1 MSYQVALSFEDG
13 VTRFIN
19 CGPSETVADASYK
32 ARINIPLDCRDGAC
46 GTCKSLCES
55 GEYDGGD
62 YIDDALTED
71 EAAAG
76 YCLPCQMV
84 PRSDLVV
91 QIPTTSDV
99 AKTAAAAHPA
109 TVTAVERLAEGAFAL
124 TVELD
129 DRDAL
134 AFLPGQYVNI
144 AVPGTDQTRSYSFST
159 GADSSHLSFL
169 IKYAPGG
176 AMSEYLA
183 QRCAVGD
190 RLELTGPMGSFFLRE
205 SDRPLLLLA
214 GGTGLAPVLS
224 ILETLA
230 AAGTTDRPIHLI
242 YGTSFDTDVVYTDLL
257 DEFTTRIPRM
267 TWDLVVAD
275 PETVHPNS
283 GYVTSLIRPEHLHDG
298 TTDIYLCGPPPMVE
312 AVRGFLDDEGLQVTH
327 FYYEKFTPA
336 AAAPA
341 TPAPAA
347 TGTEPAEPVEEAALV
362 VEPSTSTPAT
372 GTDTDSGETAGSG
385 TDGAAAGQAEERAVT
400 PAAPTAPAA
409 SAAPAS
415 ATPAP
420 AVPLV
425 ARRPGEPVPAI
436 EARPVG
442 YAPPAPGGHPAPAA
456 TSAERPAPIATR
468 PVGYTPPAPG
478 LFPAPVAASEPE
490 APIAAR
496 PVGYTPPQVT
506 LAPSTGTTASNA
518 AATISLAGG
527 DRSETIT
534 SGPGVVSGEIH
545 PAIRHSDAQFDAR
558 MALELGVVE
567 LTMGRL
573 DAARLAEFRMLAES
587 ANQYIE
593 GDHFLDPE
601 RFTAA
606 NAQFHEFLFRCTG
619 NDSLLQAYRMLEVTR
634 VMNSVLPDARWVSEE
649 IVPEH
654 LEIVAAFE
662 NNDRDAARYL
672 IRRHTEHAK
681 TTMRTA
687 LDQQAADQGSVG
699 AAS

>member
-1 MSYQVALSFEDG
+1 MSYSVALAFEDG
-13 VTRFIN
+13 VTRFVT
-19 CGPSETVADASYK
+19 CGPMETVADASYK

-55 GEYDGGD
+55 GDFDGGD

-124 TVELD
+124 SVELD

-159 GADSSHLSFL
+159 GADSRYLSFL
-169 IKYAPGG
+169 IKYASGG

-205 SDRPLLLLA
+205 SSRPLLLLA

-230 AAGTTDRPIHLI
+230 AAGTTDRPVHLI

-257 DEFTTRIPRM
+257 DEFTTRIPGM

-275 PETVHPNS
+275 PATTHPNS
-283 GYVTSLIRPEHLHDG
+283 GYVTGLIRPEHLHDG

-336 AAAPA
+336 TAVPDQSAE
-341 TPAPAA
+341 PAA
-347 TGTEPAEPVEEAALV
+347 ESAEPTEEAALV
-362 VEPSTSTPAT
+362 VDTSPSTP
-372 GTDTDSGETAGSG
+372 ET
-385 TDGAAAGQAEERAVT
+385 E
-400 PAAPTAPAA
+400 PAAPAAATTAPAA
-409 SAAPAS
+409 PHGPARIIS
-415 ATPAP
+415 
-420 AVPLV
+420 
-425 ARRPGEPVPAI
+425 RRPRAPVPAI

-442 YAPPAPGGHPAPAA
+442 YTPPAPGGHTAPGTRTAEPVANIAA
-456 TSAERPAPIATR
+456 R
-468 PVGYTPPAPG
+468 PVGFTPPTPGGHAAPADRATES
-478 LFPAPVAASEPE
+478 P

-496 PVGYTPPQVT
+496 PVGYVPPQVT
-506 LAPSTGTTASNA
+506 LAPASPAPTAGTT
-518 AATISLAGG
+518 TTVSLAGG
-527 DRSETIT
+527 NRSETIT
-534 SGPGVVSGEIH
+534 SAPGVVSGEVH

-558 MALELGVVE
+558 MALELGVIE

-573 DAARLAEFRMLAES
+573 DGARLAEFRMLAES

-593 GDHFLDPE
+593 GDRFRDPE

-619 NDSLLQAYRMLEVTR
+619 NDSLLQAYRMLEVTQ
-634 VMNSVLPDARWVSEE
+634 VMNSVLPDARWVSED

-662 NNDRDAARYL
+662 TGDRDAARYL
-672 IRRHTEHAK
+672 IRRHSEHAK
-681 TTMRTA
+681 ATMRTA
-687 LDQQAADQGSVG
+687 LDQKAVE

>member
-1 MSYQVALSFEDG
+1 MSYSVALAFEDG
-13 VTRFIN
+13 VTRFVN
-19 CGPSETVADASYK
+19 CGPMETVADASYK

-55 GEYDGGD
+55 GDFDGGD

-124 TVELD
+124 SVELD

-144 AVPGTDQTRSYSFST
+144 SVPGTDQTRSYSFST
-159 GADSSHLSFL
+159 GADSRHLSFL
-169 IKYAPGG
+169 IKYASGG

-205 SDRPLLLLA
+205 SSRPLLLLA

-230 AAGTTDRPIHLI
+230 AARTADRPVHLI

-257 DEFTTRIPRM
+257 DEFTTRIPGM

-275 PETVHPNS
+275 PATTHPNS
-283 GYVTSLIRPEHLHDG
+283 GYVTGLIRPEHLHDG

-336 AAAPA
+336 TAVPDQSAE
-341 TPAPAA
+341 PAA
-347 TGTEPAEPVEEAALV
+347 ESAEPTEGAALV
-362 VEPSTSTPAT
+362 VDTSPSTP
-372 GTDTDSGETAGSG
+372 ET
-385 TDGAAAGQAEERAVT
+385 E
-400 PAAPTAPAA
+400 PAAPAAATTAPAA
-409 SAAPAS
+409 PHGPARIIS
-415 ATPAP
+415 
-420 AVPLV
+420 
-425 ARRPGEPVPAI
+425 RGPGDPVPAI

-442 YAPPAPGGHPAPAA
+442 YTPPAPGGHTAPGTRTTEPVANIAA
-456 TSAERPAPIATR
+456 R
-468 PVGYTPPAPG
+468 PVGFTPPTPGGHAAPADRATES
-478 LFPAPVAASEPE
+478 P

-496 PVGYTPPQVT
+496 PAGYVPPQVT
-506 LAPSTGTTASNA
+506 LAPRSPAPTAGTT
-518 AATISLAGG
+518 TTVSLAGG
-527 DRSETIT
+527 NRSETVT
-534 SGPGVVSGEIH
+534 SAPGVVSGEVH

-558 MALELGVVE
+558 MALELGVIE

-573 DAARLAEFRMLAES
+573 DGARLAEFRMLAES

-593 GDHFLDPE
+593 GDRFRDPE

-619 NDSLLQAYRMLEVTR
+619 NDSLLQAYRMLEVTQ
-634 VMNSVLPDARWVSEE
+634 VMNSVLPDARWVSED

-662 NNDRDAARYL
+662 TGDRDAARYL
-672 IRRHTEHAK
+672 IRRHSEHAK
-681 TTMRTA
+681 ATMRTA
-687 LDQQAADQGSVG
+687 LDQKAVE

>member
-1 MSYQVALSFEDG
+1 MSYSVALAFEDG
-13 VTRFIN
+13 VTRFVN
-19 CGPSETVADASYK
+19 CGPMETVADASYK

-55 GEYDGGD
+55 GEFDGGD

-124 TVELD
+124 SVELD

-144 AVPGTDQTRSYSFST
+144 SVPGTDQTRSYSFST
-159 GADSSHLSFL
+159 GADSRHLSFL
-169 IKYAPGG
+169 IKYASGG

-205 SDRPLLLLA
+205 SSRPLLLLA

-230 AAGTTDRPIHLI
+230 AARTADRPVHLI

-257 DEFTTRIPRM
+257 DEFTTRIPGM

-275 PETVHPNS
+275 PATTHPNS
-283 GYVTSLIRPEHLHDG
+283 GYVTGLIRPEHLHDG

-312 AVRGFLDDEGLQVTH
+312 AVRGFLDDEGQQVTH

-336 AAAPA
+336 TAVPDQSAE
-341 TPAPAA
+341 PAA
-347 TGTEPAEPVEEAALV
+347 ESAEPTEEAALV
-362 VEPSTSTPAT
+362 VDTSPSTP
-372 GTDTDSGETAGSG
+372 ET
-385 TDGAAAGQAEERAVT
+385 E
-400 PAAPTAPAA
+400 PAAPAAATTAPAA
-409 SAAPAS
+409 PHGPARIIS
-415 ATPAP
+415 
-420 AVPLV
+420 
-425 ARRPGEPVPAI
+425 RRPGDPVPAI

-442 YAPPAPGGHPAPAA
+442 YTPPAPGGHTAPGTRTAEPVANIAA
-456 TSAERPAPIATR
+456 R
-468 PVGYTPPAPG
+468 PVGFTPPTPGGHAAPADRATES
-478 LFPAPVAASEPE
+478 P

-496 PVGYTPPQVT
+496 PAGYVPPQVT
-506 LAPSTGTTASNA
+506 LAPRSPAPTAGTT
-518 AATISLAGG
+518 TTVSLAGG
-527 DRSETIT
+527 NRSETVT
-534 SGPGVVSGEIH
+534 SAPGVVSGEVH

-558 MALELGVVE
+558 MALELGVIE

-573 DAARLAEFRMLAES
+573 ADARLAEFRMLAES

-593 GDHFLDPE
+593 RDRFLDPE

-619 NDSLLQAYRMLEVTR
+619 NDSLLQAYRMLEVTQ
-634 VMNSVLPDARWVSEE
+634 VMNSVLPDARWVSED

-662 NNDRDAARYL
+662 TGDRDAARYL
-672 IRRHTEHAK
+672 IRRHSEHAK
-681 TTMRTA
+681 ATMRTA
-687 LDQQAADQGSVG
+687 LDQQGVE

>member
-1 MSYQVALSFEDG
+1 MSYSVALAFEDG
-13 VTRFIN
+13 VTRFVN
-19 CGPSETVADASYK
+19 CGPMETVADASYK

-55 GEYDGGD
+55 GDFDGGD

-124 TVELD
+124 SVELD

-144 AVPGTDQTRSYSFST
+144 SVPGTDQTRSYSFST
-159 GADSSHLSFL
+159 GADSRHLSFL
-169 IKYAPGG
+169 IKYASGG

-205 SDRPLLLLA
+205 SSRPLLLLA

-230 AAGTTDRPIHLI
+230 AARTADRPVHLI
-242 YGTSFDTDVVYTDLL
+242 YGASFDTDVVYTDLL
-257 DEFTTRIPRM
+257 DEFTTRIPGM

-275 PETVHPNS
+275 PATTHPNS
-283 GYVTSLIRPEHLHDG
+283 GYVTGLIRPEHLHDG

-336 AAAPA
+336 TAVPDRSAE
-341 TPAPAA
+341 PAA
-347 TGTEPAEPVEEAALV
+347 ESAEPTEEAALV
-362 VEPSTSTPAT
+362 VDTSPSTP
-372 GTDTDSGETAGSG
+372 ET
-385 TDGAAAGQAEERAVT
+385 E
-400 PAAPTAPAA
+400 PAAPAAATTAPAA
-409 SAAPAS
+409 PHRPARIIS
-415 ATPAP
+415 
-420 AVPLV
+420 
-425 ARRPGEPVPAI
+425 RGPGDPVPAI

-442 YAPPAPGGHPAPAA
+442 YTPPAPGGHTAPGTRTAEPVANIAA
-456 TSAERPAPIATR
+456 R
-468 PVGYTPPAPG
+468 PVGFTPPTPGGHAAPADRATES
-478 LFPAPVAASEPE
+478 P

-496 PVGYTPPQVT
+496 PAGYVPPQVT
-506 LAPSTGTTASNA
+506 LAPRSPAPTAGTT
-518 AATISLAGG
+518 TTVSLAGG
-527 DRSETIT
+527 NRSETVT
-534 SGPGVVSGEIH
+534 SAPGVVSGEVH

-558 MALELGVVE
+558 MALELGVIE

-573 DAARLAEFRMLAES
+573 ADARLAEFRMLAES

-593 GDHFLDPE
+593 RDRFLDPE

-619 NDSLLQAYRMLEVTR
+619 NDSLLQAYRMLEVTQ
-634 VMNSVLPDARWVSEE
+634 VMNSVLPDARWVSED

-662 NNDRDAARYL
+662 TGDRDAARYL
-672 IRRHTEHAK
+672 IRRHSEHAK
-681 TTMRTA
+681 ATMRTA
-687 LDQQAADQGSVG
+687 LDQQAVE

>member
-1 MSYQVALSFEDG
+1 MSYSVALAFEDG
-13 VTRFIN
+13 VTRFVN
-19 CGPSETVADASYK
+19 CGPTETVADASYK

-55 GEYDGGD
+55 GDFDGGD

-99 AKTAAAAHPA
+99 AKTTAAAHPA

-134 AFLPGQYVNI
+134 AFLPGQYVSI

-159 GADSSHLSFL
+159 GADSKHLSFL
-169 IKYAPGG
+169 VKYASGG

-190 RLELTGPMGSFFLRE
+190 RLNLTGPMGSFFLRE
-205 SDRPLLLLA
+205 SSRPLLLLA

-230 AAGTTDRPIHLI
+230 ADTTDRPIHLI

-257 DEFTTRIPRM
+257 DEYTTRITGM
-267 TWDLVVAD
+267 TWELVVAD
-275 PETVHPNS
+275 PATAYPNS
-283 GYVTSLIRPEHLHDG
+283 GYVTGLIRPEHLHDG
-298 TTDIYLCGPPPMVE
+298 TADIYLCGPPPMVE
-312 AVRGFLDDEGLQVTH
+312 AVRGFLDAEGLQVTH

-336 AAAPA
+336 TAVPDQS
-341 TPAPAA
+341 
-347 TGTEPAEPVEEAALV
+347 AEQR
-362 VEPSTSTPAT
+362 
-372 GTDTDSGETAGSG
+372 ET
-385 TDGAAAGQAEERAVT
+385 
-400 PAAPTAPAA
+400 APTAPTTT
-409 SAAPAS
+409 AAP
-415 ATPAP
+415 PAP
-420 AVPLV
+420 LV
-425 ARRPGEPVPAI
+425 FRRPGDPVPAI

-442 YAPPAPGGHPAPAA
+442 YVPPIPGEHAAAGARSVEPVAPLAARPVGYTPPAPGGHPAPAA
-456 TSAERPAPIATR
+456 RSAEP
-468 PVGYTPPAPG
+468 
-478 LFPAPVAASEPE
+478 FAA
-490 APIAAR
+490 IAAR
-496 PVGYTPPQVT
+496 PVGFVPRQVT
-506 LAPSTGTTASNA
+506 LAPVSTTRDAAGTTTVSV
-518 AATISLAGG
+518 AGG
-527 DRSETIT
+527 GRSETIT
-534 SGPGVVSGEIH
+534 SAPGVVSGEVH
-545 PAIRHSDAQFDAR
+545 PAIRRSDAQFDAR
-558 MALELGVVE
+558 MALELGVIE
-567 LTMGRL
+567 LIMGRL
-573 DAARLAEFRMLAES
+573 DDARLAEFRMLAES

-593 GDHFLDPE
+593 GDRFLDPE

-619 NDSLLQAYRMLEVTR
+619 NDSLLQAYRMLEVTQ
-634 VMNSVLPDARWVSEE
+634 VMNSVLPDARWVSED

-662 NNDRDAARYL
+662 SGDRDAARYL
-672 IRRHTEHAK
+672 IRRHSAHAK
-681 TTMRTA
+681 ATMRTA
-687 LDQQAADQGSVG
+687 LDQQAVG
-699 AAS
+699 EAS

>member
-1 MSYQVALSFEDG
+1 MSYSVALAFEDG
-13 VTRFIN
+13 VTRFVN
-19 CGPSETVADASYK
+19 CGPMETVADASYK

-55 GEYDGGD
+55 GEFDGGD

-124 TVELD
+124 SVELD

-144 AVPGTDQTRSYSFST
+144 SVPGTDQTRSYSFST
-159 GADSSHLSFL
+159 GADSRHLSFL
-169 IKYAPGG
+169 IKYASGG

-205 SDRPLLLLA
+205 SSRPLLLLA

-230 AAGTTDRPIHLI
+230 AARTADRPVHLI

-257 DEFTTRIPRM
+257 DEFTTRIPGM

-275 PETVHPNS
+275 PATTHPNS
-283 GYVTSLIRPEHLHDG
+283 GYVTGLIRPEHLHDG

-336 AAAPA
+336 TAVPDQSAESTAESAEPREETALVVDTSPSTPETEPAAPA
-341 TPAPAA
+341 AA
-347 TGTEPAEPVEEAALV
+347 T
-362 VEPSTSTPAT
+362 
-372 GTDTDSGETAGSG
+372 
-385 TDGAAAGQAEERAVT
+385 
-400 PAAPTAPAA
+400 TAPAA
-409 SAAPAS
+409 PHRPARIIS
-415 ATPAP
+415 
-420 AVPLV
+420 
-425 ARRPGEPVPAI
+425 RGPGDPVPAI

-442 YAPPAPGGHPAPAA
+442 YTPPAPGGHTAPGTRTAEPVANIAA
-456 TSAERPAPIATR
+456 R
-468 PVGYTPPAPG
+468 PVGFTPPTPGGHAAPADRATES
-478 LFPAPVAASEPE
+478 P

-496 PVGYTPPQVT
+496 PAGYVPPQVT
-506 LAPSTGTTASNA
+506 LAPRSPAPTAGTT
-518 AATISLAGG
+518 TTVSLAGG
-527 DRSETIT
+527 NRSETVT
-534 SGPGVVSGEIH
+534 SAPGVVSGEVH

-558 MALELGVVE
+558 MALELGVIE

-573 DAARLAEFRMLAES
+573 ADARLAEFRMLAES

-593 GDHFLDPE
+593 GDRFLDPE

-619 NDSLLQAYRMLEVTR
+619 NDALLQAYRMLEVTQ
-634 VMNSVLPDARWVSEE
+634 VMNSVLPDARWVSED

-662 NNDRDAARYL
+662 TGDRDAARYL
-672 IRRHTEHAK
+672 IRRHSEHAK
-681 TTMRTA
+681 ATMRTA
-687 LDQQAADQGSVG
+687 LDQQAVE

>member
-1 MSYQVALSFEDG
+1 MSYSVALAFEDG
-13 VTRFIN
+13 VTRFVT
-19 CGPSETVADASYK
+19 CGPTETVADASYK

-55 GEYDGGD
+55 GDFDGGD

-129 DRDAL
+129 DREAL

-159 GADSSHLSFL
+159 GADSRHLSFL
-169 IKYAPGG
+169 IKYAAGG

-205 SDRPLLLLA
+205 STRPLLLLA

-230 AAGTTDRPIHLI
+230 AAGTGDRPVHLI

-257 DEFTTRIPRM
+257 DEFTTRIPGM
-267 TWDLVVAD
+267 TWDLVVSD
-275 PETVHPNS
+275 PDTTHPNS
-283 GYVTSLIRPEHLHDG
+283 GYVTGLIRPEHLHDG

-312 AVRGFLDDEGLQVTH
+312 AVRGFLDSEGLQVTH

-336 AAAPA
+336 TAVPDRSAD
-341 TPAPAA
+341 PAPAPA
-347 TGTEPAEPVEEAALV
+347 EPAEDAALV
-362 VEPSTSTPAT
+362 VVDPSPSTP
-372 GTDTDSGETAGSG
+372 ETA
-385 TDGAAAGQAEERAVT
+385 T
-400 PAAPTAPAA
+400 PTPVATPTAP
-409 SAAPAS
+409 SAPPR
-415 ATPAP
+415 PAP
-420 AVPLV
+420 VIS
-425 ARRPGEPVPAI
+425 RRPGDPVPAI

-442 YAPPAPGGHPAPAA
+442 YTPPAPGGHPAPAA
-456 TSAERPAPIATR
+456 GRT
-468 PVGYTPPAPG
+468 
-478 LFPAPVAASEPE
+478 EPS

-496 PVGYTPPQVT
+496 PVGYTPPRVT
-506 LAPSTGTTASNA
+506 LTPASPASSTGATT
-518 AATISLAGG
+518 TVSLAGG
-527 DRSETIT
+527 HRSETIT
-534 SGPGVVSGEIH
+534 SAPGVVSGEVH

-558 MALELGVVE
+558 MALELGVIE

-573 DAARLAEFRMLAES
+573 DDARLAEFRMLAES

-593 GDHFLDPE
+593 GDRFLDPE

-619 NDSLLQAYRMLEVTR
+619 NDSLLQAYRMLEVTQ
-634 VMNSVLPDARWVSEE
+634 VMNSVLPDARWVSED

-662 NNDRDAARYL
+662 TGDRDAARYL
-672 IRRHTEHAK
+672 IRRHSEHAK
-681 TTMRTA
+681 ATMRTA
-687 LDQQAADQGSVG
+687 LDQQAVG

>member
-13 VTRFIN
+13 VTRFVT
-19 CGPSETVADASYK
+19 CGPMETVADASYK

-62 YIDDALTED
+62 YIDDALTD
-71 EAAAG
+71 AEAEAG

-84 PRSDLVV
+84 PRSDLVL

-99 AKTAAAAHPA
+99 AKTTAAAHPA

-159 GADSSHLSFL
+159 GASSTHLSFL
-169 IKYAPGG
+169 IKYAAGG

-183 QRCAVGD
+183 QRCAIGD

-205 SDRPLLLLA
+205 STRPLLLLA

-257 DEFTTRIPRM
+257 DEYTTRIPGM

-275 PETVHPNS
+275 PDTVHPNS
-283 GYVTSLIRPEHLHDG
+283 GYVTGLITPEHLHDG
-298 TTDIYLCGPPPMVE
+298 TADIYLCGPPPMVE

-341 TPAPAA
+341 PSAPAE
-347 TGTEPAEPVEEAALV
+347 TGPDPAQPVEEGSLV
-362 VEPSTSTPAT
+362 V
-372 GTDTDSGETAGSG
+372 DT
-385 TDGAAAGQAEERAVT
+385 
-400 PAAPTAPAA
+400 
-409 SAAPAS
+409 

-420 AVPLV
+420 SADGDEAAAPVPEDTADVAPAAAPAPTPAARVAPVTPLLARSPGEAVP
-425 ARRPGEPVPAI
+425 PI

-442 YAPPAPGGHPAPAA
+442 YVPPAPGGHPAPAA
-456 TSAERPAPIATR
+456 AAAGPQAPIAAS
-468 PVGYTPPAPG
+468 PVGYTLPAPG
-478 LFPAPVAASEPE
+478 LSTAPVAAAEPP

-496 PVGYTPPQVT
+496 PVGYTPPRVT
-506 LAPSTGTTASNA
+506 LRPSSGAGAAQTAT
-518 AATISLAGG
+518 TISLTRG

-534 SGPGVVSGEIH
+534 SAPGVVSGEVH
-545 PAIRHSDAQFDAR
+545 PAIGHSDAQFDAR
-558 MALELGVVE
+558 MALELGVIE

-619 NDSLLQAYRMLEVTR
+619 NDSLLQAYRMLEVTQ

-654 LEIVAAFE
+654 LEIVTAFE
-662 NNDRDAARYL
+662 TVDRDAARYL

-681 TTMRTA
+681 ATMRTA
-687 LDQQAADQGSVG
+687 LAEQTAE

>member
-1 MSYQVALSFEDG
+1 MSYSVALAFEDG
-13 VTRFIN
+13 VTRFVN
-19 CGPSETVADASYK
+19 CGPMETVADASYK

-55 GEYDGGD
+55 GDFDGGD

-124 TVELD
+124 SVELD

-159 GADSSHLSFL
+159 GADSRHLSFL
-169 IKYAPGG
+169 IKYASGG

-205 SDRPLLLLA
+205 SSRPLLLLA

-230 AAGTTDRPIHLI
+230 AAGTTDRPVHLI

-257 DEFTTRIPRM
+257 DEFTTRIPGM

-275 PETVHPNS
+275 PATTHPNS
-283 GYVTSLIRPEHLHDG
+283 GYVTGLIRPEHLHDG

-336 AAAPA
+336 TAVPDRSAE
-341 TPAPAA
+341 PAA
-347 TGTEPAEPVEEAALV
+347 ESAEPTEEAALV
-362 VEPSTSTPAT
+362 VDTSPSTP
-372 GTDTDSGETAGSG
+372 ET
-385 TDGAAAGQAEERAVT
+385 E
-400 PAAPTAPAA
+400 PAAPAAATTAPAA
-409 SAAPAS
+409 PHGPVRIIS
-415 ATPAP
+415 
-420 AVPLV
+420 
-425 ARRPGEPVPAI
+425 RRPGDPVPAI

-442 YAPPAPGGHPAPAA
+442 YTPSAPGGHTAPVTRTAEPVANIAA
-456 TSAERPAPIATR
+456 R
-468 PVGYTPPAPG
+468 PVGFTPPTPGGHAAPADRATES
-478 LFPAPVAASEPE
+478 P

-496 PVGYTPPQVT
+496 PVGYVPPQVT
-506 LAPSTGTTASNA
+506 LAPRSPAPTAGTT
-518 AATISLAGG
+518 TTVSLAGG
-527 DRSETIT
+527 NRSETVT
-534 SGPGVVSGEIH
+534 SAPGVVSGEVH

-558 MALELGVVE
+558 MALELGVIE

-573 DAARLAEFRMLAES
+573 ADARLAEFRMLAES

-593 GDHFLDPE
+593 GDRFLDPE

-619 NDSLLQAYRMLEVTR
+619 NDSLLQAYRMLEVTQ
-634 VMNSVLPDARWVSEE
+634 VMNSVLPDARWVSED

-654 LEIVAAFE
+654 REIVAAFE
-662 NNDRDAARYL
+662 TGDRDAARYL
-672 IRRHTEHAK
+672 IRRHSEHAK
-681 TTMRTA
+681 ATMRTA
-687 LDQQAADQGSVG
+687 LDQQAVE

>member
-159 GADSSHLSFL
+159 GADSTHLSFL
-169 IKYAPGG
+169 IKYAAGG

-205 SDRPLLLLA
+205 STRPLLLLA

-257 DEFTTRIPRM
+257 DEFTTRIPGM

-362 VEPSTSTPAT
+362 VEPSTSTPDT
-372 GTDTDSGETAGSG
+372 GTDSG
-385 TDGAAAGQAEERAVT
+385 D
-400 PAAPTAPAA
+400 TAPAT
-409 SAAPAS
+409 SAPATPAS
-415 ATPAP
+415 ATPAS

-442 YAPPAPGGHPAPAA
+442 YAPPAPGGHPALAA
-456 TSAERPAPIATR
+456 TSAERPAPIAAR

-478 LFPAPVAASEPE
+478 LFPSPVAAAEPE

-518 AATISLAGG
+518 AATISLARG

-593 GDHFLDPE
+593 SDHFLDPE

-619 NDSLLQAYRMLEVTR
+619 NDSLLQAYRMLEVTQ
-634 VMNSVLPDARWVSEE
+634 VMNSVLSDARWVSEE

-654 LEIVAAFE
+654 LEIVTAFE

-687 LDQQAADQGSVG
+687 LDQQAADQGAVG

>member
-1 MSYQVALSFEDG
+1 MNYQVALSFEDG

-55 GEYDGGD
+55 GDYDGGD
-62 YIDDALTED
+62 YIDDALTDAEV
-71 EAAAG
+71 EAG

-129 DRDAL
+129 DREAL

-159 GADSSHLSFL
+159 GADSTHLSFL
-169 IKYAPGG
+169 IKYAAGG

-183 QRCAVGD
+183 QRSAVGD

-205 SDRPLLLLA
+205 STRPLLLLA

-230 AAGTTDRPIHLI
+230 AAGTTDRPVHLI

-257 DEFTTRIPRM
+257 DEFTTRIPGM

-275 PETVHPNS
+275 PQTKHPNS
-283 GYVTSLIRPEHLHDG
+283 GYVTSLIRPEHLHG
-298 TTDIYLCGPPPMVE
+298 GSTDIYLCGPPPMVE

-341 TPAPAA
+341 PPAPAA
-347 TGTEPAEPVEEAALV
+347 TGTEPAEPVKA
-362 VEPSTSTPAT
+362 
-372 GTDTDSGETAGSG
+372 G
-385 TDGAAAGQAEERAVT
+385 TDGTSAVQTEERAVT
-400 PAAPTAPAA
+400 PAAPTAPTMPPTSAPDTPA
-409 SAAPAS
+409 SAAPA
-415 ATPAP
+415 PAM
-420 AVPLV
+420 PLV

-442 YAPPAPGGHPAPAA
+442 YAPPAPGGHPTPAA
-456 TSAERPAPIATR
+456 TSAEPPAPIAAR
-468 PVGYTPPAPG
+468 PVGHTPPAPG
-478 LFPAPVAASEPE
+478 LFPAPVTATEPE

-506 LAPSTGTTASNA
+506 LAPSTAPTTSNA
-518 AATISLAGG
+518 AATILLADG

-619 NDSLLQAYRMLEVTR
+619 NDSLLQAYRMLEVTQ
-634 VMNSVLPDARWVSEE
+634 VMNSVLPDARWVSED

-654 LEIVAAFE
+654 LEIVTAFE

-687 LDQQAADQGSVG
+687 LDQQAADQENVG

>member
-13 VTRFIN
+13 VTRFVT
-19 CGPSETVADASYK
+19 CGPTETVADASYK

-55 GEYDGGD
+55 GDFDGGD

-71 EAAAG
+71 EADAG
-76 YCLPCQMV
+76 YCLPCQMM

-99 AKTAAAAHPA
+99 AKTAAATHPA

-129 DRDAL
+129 NRDAL

-159 GADSSHLSFL
+159 GADSAHLSFL
-169 IKYAPGG
+169 IKYAAGG

-183 QRCAVGD
+183 QECAVGD
-190 RLELTGPMGSFFLRE
+190 RLDLTGPMGSFFLRE
-205 SDRPLLLLA
+205 SERPLLLLA

-230 AAGTTDRPIHLI
+230 TAGVTDRPIHLV

-257 DEFTTRIPRM
+257 DEFTTRIPGM

-283 GYVTSLIRPEHLHDG
+283 GFVTGLITPEHLHDG
-298 TTDIYLCGPPPMVE
+298 TADIYLCGPPPMVE
-312 AVRGFLDDEGLQVTH
+312 AVRGHLDAEGLQVTH

-336 AAAPA
+336 TAVPADAVPTPEPSAGAEAEDDVVVVDTSPTETTSPAEPSADATETTAGAPTRS

-347 TGTEPAEPVEEAALV
+347 GVPTTRVSRLAGDPV
-362 VEPSTSTPAT
+362 
-372 GTDTDSGETAGSG
+372 
-385 TDGAAAGQAEERAVT
+385 
-400 PAAPTAPAA
+400 AP
-409 SAAPAS
+409 
-415 ATPAP
+415 
-420 AVPLV
+420 
-425 ARRPGEPVPAI
+425 I

-442 YAPPAPGGHPAPAA
+442 YLPPAPGGHPAARTTEAPARIA
-456 TSAERPAPIATR
+456 ARPD
-468 PVGYTPPAPG
+468 GFTPPAPG
-478 LFPAPVAASEPE
+478 LIAATSTAGQAPE
-490 APIAAR
+490 AAIGAR
-496 PVGYTPPQVT
+496 PVGYVRPEVT
-506 LAPSTGTTASNA
+506 IPAGT
-518 AATISLAGG
+518 AGTVPMSSG
-527 DRSETIT
+527 DRSETFT
-534 SGPGVVSGEIH
+534 SAPGVVSGEIH
-545 PAIRHSDAQFDAR
+545 PAIKHSDAQFDAR
-558 MALELGVVE
+558 MALELGIVE

-573 DAARLAEFRMLAES
+573 DRARLAEFRMLAES

-593 GDHFLDPE
+593 GDRFLDPE

-619 NDSLLQAYRMLEVTR
+619 NDSLLQAYRILEVTR
-634 VMNSVLPDARWVSEE
+634 VMNSVLPDARWVSED

-672 IRRHTEHAK
+672 IRRHSEHAK
-681 TTMRTA
+681 STMRA
-687 LDQQAADQGSVG
+687 AMARQPVGQAS
-699 AAS
+699 

>member
-1 MSYQVALSFEDG
+1 MSYSVALAFEDG
-13 VTRFIN
+13 VTRFVN
-19 CGPSETVADASYK
+19 CGPTETVADASYK

-55 GEYDGGD
+55 GDFDGGD

-124 TVELD
+124 SVELD

-144 AVPGTDQTRSYSFST
+144 SVPGTDQTRSYSFST
-159 GADSSHLSFL
+159 GADSRHLSFL
-169 IKYAPGG
+169 IKYASGG

-205 SDRPLLLLA
+205 SSRPLLLLA

-230 AAGTTDRPIHLI
+230 AARTADRPVHLI

-257 DEFTTRIPRM
+257 DEFTTRIPGM

-275 PETVHPNS
+275 PATTHPNS
-283 GYVTSLIRPEHLHDG
+283 GYVTGLIRPEHLHDG

-336 AAAPA
+336 TAVPDQSAE
-341 TPAPAA
+341 PAA
-347 TGTEPAEPVEEAALV
+347 ESAEPTEGAALV
-362 VEPSTSTPAT
+362 VDTSPSTP
-372 GTDTDSGETAGSG
+372 ET
-385 TDGAAAGQAEERAVT
+385 E
-400 PAAPTAPAA
+400 PAAPAAATTAPAA
-409 SAAPAS
+409 PHGPARIIS
-415 ATPAP
+415 
-420 AVPLV
+420 
-425 ARRPGEPVPAI
+425 RGPGDPVPAI

-442 YAPPAPGGHPAPAA
+442 YTPPAPGGHTAPGTRTAEPVANIAA
-456 TSAERPAPIATR
+456 R
-468 PVGYTPPAPG
+468 PVGFTPPTPGGHAAPADRATES
-478 LFPAPVAASEPE
+478 P

-496 PVGYTPPQVT
+496 PAGYVPPQVT
-506 LAPSTGTTASNA
+506 LAPRSPAPTAGTT
-518 AATISLAGG
+518 TTVSLAGG
-527 DRSETIT
+527 NRSETVT
-534 SGPGVVSGEIH
+534 SAPGVVSGEVH

-558 MALELGVVE
+558 MALELGVIE

-573 DAARLAEFRMLAES
+573 ADARLAEFRMLAES

-593 GDHFLDPE
+593 GDRFLDPE

-619 NDSLLQAYRMLEVTR
+619 NDSLLQAYRMLEVTQ
-634 VMNSVLPDARWVSEE
+634 VMNSVLPDARWVSED

-662 NNDRDAARYL
+662 TGDRDAARYL
-672 IRRHTEHAK
+672 IRRHSEHAK
-681 TTMRTA
+681 ATMRTA
-687 LDQQAADQGSVG
+687 LDQQAVE

>member
-1 MSYQVALSFEDG
+1 MSYSVALAFEDG
-13 VTRFIN
+13 VTRFVN
-19 CGPSETVADASYK
+19 CGPMETVADASYK

-55 GEYDGGD
+55 GEFDGGD

-124 TVELD
+124 SVELD

-159 GADSSHLSFL
+159 GADSRHLSFL
-169 IKYAPGG
+169 IKYASGG

-205 SDRPLLLLA
+205 SSRPLLLLA

-230 AAGTTDRPIHLI
+230 AAGTTDRPVHLI

-257 DEFTTRIPRM
+257 DEFTTRIPGM

-275 PETVHPNS
+275 PATTHPNS
-283 GYVTSLIRPEHLHDG
+283 GYVTGLIRPEHLHDG

-336 AAAPA
+336 TAVPDRSAESAA
-341 TPAPAA
+341 
-347 TGTEPAEPVEEAALV
+347 ESAEPTEEAALV
-362 VEPSTSTPAT
+362 VDTSPSTP
-372 GTDTDSGETAGSG
+372 ET
-385 TDGAAAGQAEERAVT
+385 E
-400 PAAPTAPAA
+400 PAAPAAATTAPAA
-409 SAAPAS
+409 PHGPARIIS
-415 ATPAP
+415 
-420 AVPLV
+420 
-425 ARRPGEPVPAI
+425 RRPGDPVPAI

-442 YAPPAPGGHPAPAA
+442 YTPPAPGGHTAPGTRTAEPVANIAA
-456 TSAERPAPIATR
+456 R
-468 PVGYTPPAPG
+468 PVGFTPPTPGGHAAPADRATES
-478 LFPAPVAASEPE
+478 P

-496 PVGYTPPQVT
+496 PAGYVPPQVT
-506 LAPSTGTTASNA
+506 LAPRSPAPTAGTT
-518 AATISLAGG
+518 TTVSLAGG
-527 DRSETIT
+527 NRSETVT
-534 SGPGVVSGEIH
+534 SAPGVVSGEVH

-558 MALELGVVE
+558 MALELGVIE

-573 DAARLAEFRMLAES
+573 DDARLAEFRMLAES

-593 GDHFLDPE
+593 GDRFLDPE

-606 NAQFHEFLFRCTG
+606 NAQFHEFLFCCTG
-619 NDSLLQAYRMLEVTR
+619 NDSLLQAYRMLEVTQ
-634 VMNSVLPDARWVSEE
+634 VMNSVLPDARWVSED

-662 NNDRDAARYL
+662 TGDRDAARYL
-672 IRRHTEHAK
+672 IRRHSEHAK
-681 TTMRTA
+681 ATMRTA
-687 LDQQAADQGSVG
+687 LDQKAVE

>member
-1 MSYQVALSFEDG
+1 MSYQVALGFEDG
-13 VTRFIN
+13 VTRFIT

-55 GEYDGGD
+55 GDFDGGD
-62 YIDDALTED
+62 YIDDALTEA

-99 AKTAAAAHPA
+99 AKTTAATHPA
-109 TVTAVERLAEGAFAL
+109 TVTAVTRLAEGAFAL
-124 TVELD
+124 SVELD
-129 DRDAL
+129 DRRAL
-134 AFLPGQYVNI
+134 AFLPGQYVNVS
-144 AVPGTDQTRSYSFST
+144 VPGTDQVRSYSFST
-159 GADSSHLSFL
+159 GPDDDRLSFL

-205 SDRPLLLLA
+205 SPRPLLLLA

-224 ILETLA
+224 ILESLA
-230 AAGTTDRPIHLI
+230 VADSGDRPVHLV
-242 YGTSFDTDVVYTDLL
+242 YGTSRDADVVYTDLL
-257 DEFTTRIPRM
+257 DDYVTRLPGL
-267 TWDLVVAD
+267 TWDLIVSD
-275 PETVHPNS
+275 PATAYPNT
-283 GYVTSLIRPEHLHDG
+283 GYVTGLIRPEHVHNGEADV
-298 TTDIYLCGPPPMVE
+298 YLCGPPPMVE
-312 AVRGFLDDEGLQVTH
+312 SVRTFLDSEKLEVTH

-336 AAAPA
+336 TGVPGGAAAPA
-341 TPAPAA
+341 
-347 TGTEPAEPVEEAALV
+347 PVEPGQDGSVADGSDRGEVPAL
-362 VEPSTSTPAT
+362 E
-372 GTDTDSGETAGSG
+372 
-385 TDGAAAGQAEERAVT
+385 
-400 PAAPTAPAA
+400 
-409 SAAPAS
+409 
-415 ATPAP
+415 TPAP
-420 AVPLV
+420 AVAP
-425 ARRPGEPVPAI
+425 PPVPSPAPETPVI
-436 EARPVG
+436 APVASRDDDDDDDDDDDSIPSHVAARGEIATTVGGIAARPLG
-442 YAPPAPGGHPAPAA
+442 Y
-456 TSAERPAPIATR
+456 R
-468 PVGYTPPAPG
+468 PPAPG
-478 LFPAPVAASEPE
+478 LHHAPAAASGEAAAKQAAIAARPVGFEPRVPRGPGADTSPASSAQE
-490 APIAAR
+490 TTAPIAAR
-496 PVGYTPPQVT
+496 PVGYIPPPVT
-506 LAPSTGTTASNA
+506 VRPTTTTTAGGTTSS
-518 AATISLAGG
+518 TLSLSGG
-527 DRSETIT
+527 ERSETIT
-534 SGPGVVSGEIH
+534 ASTGVVSGEVH
-545 PAIRHSDAQFDAR
+545 PGIANSDAQFDAR
-558 MALELGVVE
+558 MALELGSIE

-606 NAQFHEFLFRCTG
+606 NAQFHEYLFRCTG
-619 NDSLLQAYRMLEVTR
+619 NDALLQAYRMLEVTQ

-662 NNDRDAARYL
+662 NSDRDAARYL

-681 TTMRTA
+681 ATMRAA
-687 LDQQAADQGSVG
+687 LAAKAADTAG

>member
-1 MSYQVALSFEDG
+1 MSYQVALGFEDG
-13 VTRFIN
+13 VTRFIT

-55 GEYDGGD
+55 GDFDGGD
-62 YIDDALTED
+62 YIDDALTEA

-99 AKTAAAAHPA
+99 AKTTAATHPA
-109 TVTAVERLAEGAFAL
+109 TVTAVTRLAEGAFAL
-124 TVELD
+124 SVELD
-129 DRDAL
+129 DRRAL
-134 AFLPGQYVNI
+134 AFLPGQYVNVS
-144 AVPGTDQTRSYSFST
+144 VPGTDQVRSYSFST
-159 GADSSHLSFL
+159 GPDDDRLSFL

-190 RLELTGPMGSFFLRE
+190 RLDLTGPMGSFFLRE
-205 SDRPLLLLA
+205 SPRPLLLLA

-230 AAGTTDRPIHLI
+230 VAGAGDRPVHLV
-242 YGTSFDTDVVYTDLL
+242 YGTSRDADVVYTDLL
-257 DEFTTRIPRM
+257 DDYLTRLPGM
-267 TWDLVVAD
+267 TWDLIVSD
-275 PETVHPNS
+275 PATAYPNS
-283 GYVTSLIRPEHLHDG
+283 GYVTGLIRPEHLHG
-298 TTDIYLCGPPPMVE
+298 GEADIYLCGPPPMVE
-312 AVRGFLDDEGLQVTH
+312 SVRTFLDDEGLEVTH

-336 AAAPA
+336 TGIAGAGATPPAAPDVAAPDAVGADVAGADAVGADESPALRTPVRDTPAAAPSPSP
-341 TPAPAA
+341 TPETPLAR
-347 TGTEPAEPVEEAALV
+347 PVAGREDDNDDDD
-362 VEPSTSTPAT
+362 
-372 GTDTDSGETAGSG
+372 DTT
-385 TDGAAAGQAEERAVT
+385 V
-400 PAAPTAPAA
+400 A
-409 SAAPAS
+409 SAPGD
-415 ATPAP
+415 AT
-420 AVPLV
+420 AVGI
-425 ARRPGEPVPAI
+425 A
-436 EARPVG
+436 ARPVG
-442 YAPPAPGGHPAPAA
+442 FQPRTPGLFESPAA
-456 TSAERPAPIATR
+456 GARRAAEKQAPIASR
-468 PVGYTPPAPG
+468 PVGFEPRVPGALGTDRSPSPA
-478 LFPAPVAASEPE
+478 AQEPE
-490 APIAAR
+490 AAIAAR
-496 PVGYTPPQVT
+496 PVGYIPPKVT
-506 LAPSTGTTASNA
+506 LRPVSTTSAGGTTSS
-518 AATISLAGG
+518 TLSLSGG
-527 DRSETIT
+527 ERSETIT
-534 SGPGVVSGEIH
+534 SSTGVVSGEVH
-545 PAIRHSDAQFDAR
+545 PGIAHSDAQFDAR
-558 MALELGVVE
+558 MALELGSIE

-606 NAQFHEFLFRCTG
+606 NAQFHEYLFRCTG
-619 NDSLLQAYRMLEVTR
+619 NDALLQAYRMLEVTQ

-654 LEIVAAFE
+654 LEIVTAFE
-662 NNDRDAARYL
+662 NSDRDAARYL

-681 TTMRTA
+681 ATMRAALAARTA
-687 LDQQAADQGSVG
+687 G